1 MARHKIPY
9 TEMRKRIIEETA
21 KAVGANAR
29 FVEAGLE
36 IRPREGTPNWNANIS
51 IAPKAVNQA
60 FAETLGSMQKTY
72 DVAW

>member
-1 MARHKIPY
+1 MARRKITY

-21 KAVGANAR
+21 KALGTNAR

-36 IRPREGTPNWNANIS
+36 IRPREGAPNWNANIS
-51 IAPKAVNQA
+51 IAPKSVNQA
-60 FAETLGSMQKTY
+60 FAETLGSMQKAY